1 MTSSGKQYTRYY
13 FCNGPQLT
21 YRLYERFCV
30 LASSAEYMLTARCWF
45 DGVGTVTAVISHV
58 SEVWVDL
65 YYTYTTESRKST
77 VRSPTFSLLTR
88 KK

>member
-65 YYTYTTESRKST
+65 DMYTQRKPANPRF
-77 VRSPTFSLLTR
+77 VREC
-88 KK
+88 